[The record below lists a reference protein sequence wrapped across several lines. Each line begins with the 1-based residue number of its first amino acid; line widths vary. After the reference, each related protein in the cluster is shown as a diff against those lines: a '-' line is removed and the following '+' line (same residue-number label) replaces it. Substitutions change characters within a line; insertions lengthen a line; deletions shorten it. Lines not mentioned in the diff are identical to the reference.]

1 MNISSTPE
9 LSLYQLAQSPDTSLA
24 ALSVRATTFRMLVET
39 ITQLLLEQQISATL
53 WVKLPP
59 NPRWWTTLEAYQQ
72 EGLAQQIYRC
82 NINRDN
88 GTPLTRSTSST
99 NAYTP
104 KNGITPIVL
113 EASSQLKRE
122 YFCLIL
128 SPQLCSLILAQEQIP
143 SGEEPSSE
151 QIEPS
156 LLKLIYSFEP
166 SIIQRVLTGIRRV
179 ITITDTTPPELL
191 ADSVVAFPLPQ
202 SIETK
207 VLNKLLYQH
216 LKTFESQAVS
226 SPSDKDNTAEL
237 SLKINSFG
245 LKDDFINALTREL
258 SIPLTNMKTALSL
271 LDSMQHKRE
280 PRKRYLN
287 LLQEECDRQNSLITG
302 LQELAQL
309 NQPLDERELSV
320 KLEDVVP
327 GIVSIYQPI
336 AEEKGI
342 ILGYTIPAGFP
353 PVACPHI
360 WLKQILRNLLN
371 NSLKFTHSSG
381 RVNVQA
387 ILKSEAVELVVSDT
401 GIGIENSDLPKVF
414 ESFYRG
420 RNASTED
427 TTGPGLGL
435 AIVHHL
441 VERCGGTINVNSYIG
456 KGTVFKITLPIAMS
470 A

>member
-1 MNISSTPE
+1 MNISITPE
-9 LSLYQLAQSPDTSLA
+9 LSLYQLAQSPETSLA
-24 ALSVRATTFRMLVET
+24 ALTVRASTFRSIVET
-39 ITQLLLEQQISATL
+39 LTELLLEQQISATI
-53 WVKLPP
+53 WVKLPTH
-59 NPRWWTTLEAYQQ
+59 PRWWTTLETYQQ

-82 NINRDN
+82 NINRN
-88 GTPLTRSTSST
+88 TGTSLTRSSSST
-99 NAYTP
+99 SAYSP
-104 KNGITPIVL
+104 KDGITPIVL

-143 SGEEPSSE
+143 SGEEPPSG
-151 QIEPS
+151 QLEPS

-166 SIIQRVLTGIRRV
+166 VVIQRVLTGIRRLV
-179 ITITDTTPPELL
+179 TITDTTPPELL
-191 ADSVVAFPLPQ
+191 ADSVLAFPLPNTL
-202 SIETK
+202 ETN
-207 VLNKLLYQH
+207 LLTKLLHQH
-216 LKTFESQAVS
+216 LKVFESQAIS
-226 SPSDKDNTAEL
+226 SPSHRENTSES
-237 SLKINSFG
+237 SLKPSFFA
-245 LKDDFINALTREL
+245 LKGDFLTALSREL
-258 SIPLTNMKTALSL
+258 SIPLTNMKTALRL

-309 NQPLDERELSV
+309 NQPLDEGELSV
-320 KLEDVVP
+320 KLEEVVP
-327 GIVSIYQPI
+327 GIVSVYQPI

-342 ILGYTIPAGFP
+342 VLGYTIPAGFP
-353 PVACPHI
+353 PVACPNI
-360 WLKQILRNLLN
+360 WLKQILRNLLH
-371 NSLKFTHSSG
+371 NSLKFTPPSG

-401 GIGIENSDLPKVF
+401 GIGIENSDLPKIF

-420 RNASTED
+420 RNASTEE
-427 TTGPGLGL
+427 TIGPGLGL

-441 VERCGGTINVNSYIG
+441 VERCGGKINVSSQIG